1 MAQNYNEF
9 PTYETSVKAIES
21 LKTKEW
27 PKPENFKNIKE
38 FSKKVEELI
47 LSEFEIFP
55 NILLLQKQNG
65 FPFNIYRARE
75 VKSFTNIDLF
85 TEHSYPPI
93 DKVQYGRCNFPGHPV
108 FYGSNNAMT
117 ALLEAATYENYKNR
131 TFCISVWNIDK
142 TDKNFN
148 LQTFLQSELHSANYF
163 SELAKAE
170 IEGFNK
176 AIDYNLTKDQEKGLR
191 EFLKFLHDSFIND
204 KSYAISSVLAHRS
217 IYAPHNYATDVLIY
231 PSKQTQL
238 RGVNFAIKP
247 NFVDNEMKIERF
259 YIVKTDNYNSKNG
272 NVKVTISKYGKVEN
286 NLIFWRNLSPE
297 DKDYKEAFM
306 RDFKSMLPENF
317 ELKFDKNP

>member
-1 MAQNYNEF
+1 MRNKEEVAVQKLWEQFKIDIISKNRYFARREILNLLDKF
-9 PTYETSVKAIES
+9 NTIECF
-21 LKTKEW
+21 LM
-27 PKPENFKNIKE
+27 IH
-38 FSKKVEELI
+38 
-47 LSEFEIFP
+47 
-55 NILLLQKQNG
+55 
-65 FPFNIYRARE
+65 
-75 VKSFTNIDLF
+75 LF

-117 ALLEAATYENYKNR
+117 ALLEAATYGNYKNR
-131 TFCISVWNIDK
+131 TFCISVWKMDK
-142 TDKNFN
+142 SDKNFN
-148 LQTFLQSELHSANYF
+148 LQTFLQSELHSTNYF

-191 EFLKFLHDSFIND
+191 EFLKFLHESFIND
-204 KSYAISSVLAHRS
+204 KNYAISSVLAHRS
-217 IYAPHNYATDVLIY
+217 IYALHNYATDLLIY

-247 NFVDNEMKIERF
+247 NLVDNEMKIERF

-272 NVKVTISKYGKVEN
+272 NVKITISKYGRIEN
-286 NLIFWRNLSPE
+286 NLIFWRNISPE